1 MKGFTNDALRSG
13 SKHGSVQ
20 ANITKS
26 EEHAMKRL
34 GGNRFALS
42 GDPGEVIT
50 VKVTSLGTAF
60 LVVYK
65 VDGGEVIDG
74 PNQGPIK
81 EGAMLRFRLVKVNG
95 SRNNLN
101 LGFTFATPGAVAGE
115 ADAGPVEYDVEVT
128 GSAAGSDTSRE
139 IVDGSFGIPADNR
152 QWRFFIN

>member
-1 MKGFTNDALRSG
+1 MK
-13 SKHGSVQ
+13 
-20 ANITKS
+20 I
-26 EEHAMKRL
+26 L

-42 GDPGEVIT
+42 GDAGEVIT
-50 VKVTSLGTAF
+50 VKVTSLGTTF

-65 VDGGEVIDG
+65 VDGGQVIDG
-74 PNQGPIK
+74 PNQGPLS
-81 EGAMLRFRLVKVNG
+81 EGAVLKFRLVKVNG
-95 SRNNLN
+95 NRNNLN

-115 ADAGPVEYDVEVT
+115 ADSGPVEYDVEVT